1 MLNNF
6 KKLYFLRFLFINP
19 IFFFK
24 KIFFKIFFYIS
35 KINYEENKF
44 TNEQNN
50 LFLKNR
56 LNREEGLKI
65 FSNLKAKYDFLKN
78 ETSSEHQILLSS
90 ISKNFNIKNILEIGT
105 YNGINSFMLSK
116 LFSSA
121 NIDTIDLPDDDYTF
135 KNTYGRDNSK
145 KLKEEIGIRN
155 RIMNE
160 NIKINFIQKNS
171 VKLINEKKKYD
182 LIWIDGAHGYPVVT
196 MDIINS
202 FNLLDS
208 DGIILCDD
216 VWINAPPVQ
225 DRVYNSLA
233 SYETLIQLK
242 ENNIIDFTLFYKRL
256 DVENNS
262 FKYLR
267 KYIAYIYKHENN

>member
-1 MLNNF
+1 
-6 KKLYFLRFLFINP
+6 
-19 IFFFK
+19 
-24 KIFFKIFFYIS
+24 
-35 KINYEENKF
+35 
-44 TNEQNN
+44 
-50 LFLKNR
+50 
-56 LNREEGLKI
+56 
-65 FSNLKAKYDFLKN
+65 
-78 ETSSEHQILLSS
+78 
-90 ISKNFNIKNILEIGT
+90 
-105 YNGINSFMLSK
+105 
-116 LFSSA
+116 
-121 NIDTIDLPDDDYTF
+121 
-135 KNTYGRDNSK
+135 
-145 KLKEEIGIRN
+145 
-155 RIMNE
+155 
-160 NIKINFIQKNS
+160 
-171 VKLINEKKKYD
+171 
-182 LIWIDGAHGYPVVT
+182 

>member
-1 MLNNF
+1 MHNNF

-24 KIFFKIFFYIS
+24 KIFFKLFFYIA

-50 LFLKNR
+50 LVLKNR
-56 LNREEGLKI
+56 LNIEEGLKI
-65 FSNLKAKYDFLKN
+65 FSNLKAKYEFLKN

-90 ISKNFNIKNILEIGT
+90 ISKNLDIKNILEIGT

-135 KNTYGRDNSK
+135 KNTYGRDNSQ
-145 KLKEEIGIRN
+145 KLKEEISIRN
-155 RIMNE
+155 SIMNE
-160 NIKINFIQKNS
+160 DNKINFIQKNS
-171 VKLINEKKKYD
+171 VNLINEKKKYD

-202 FNLLDS
+202 FNLLNNN
-208 DGIILCDD
+208 GIILCDD
-216 VWINAPPVQ
+216 VWIDAPPVQ
-225 DRVYNSLA
+225 DSVYHSLA
-233 SYETLIQLK
+233 SYETLIKLK
-242 ENNIIDFTLFYKRL
+242 ENNIINFTLFYKRL

>member
-1 MLNNF
+1 MLNSLR
-6 KKLYFLRFLFINP
+6 KLYFLRFLFINP
-19 IFFFK
+19 IYFFK

-35 KINYEENKF
+35 KINYVENKF
-44 TNEQNN
+44 IDEQNN
-50 LFLKNR
+50 LFKENN

-65 FSNLKAKYDFLKN
+65 FSNLAAEFQLLKN

-105 YNGINSFMLSK
+105 YNGINSLMLSK

-121 NIDTIDLPDDDYTF
+121 DIDTIDLPDDDYTF

-145 KLKEEIGIRN
+145 KLKEIINIRN
-155 RIMNE
+155 TIMNA
-160 NIKINFIQKNS
+160 NNKINFIQKNS
-171 VKLINEKKKYD
+171 VNLLNEKKKYD

-202 FNLLDS
+202 VNLLS
-208 DGIILCDD
+208 NNGIILCDD
-216 VWINAPPVQ
+216 VWIDAPPAQ
-225 DRVYNSLA
+225 DKIYHSLA

-256 DVENNS
+256 DNENNS
-262 FKYLR
+262 FRYLR
-267 KYIAYIYKHENN
+267 KYIAYIKKYENN